1 MVSDGQCFQLSMEN
15 MYLYICTYVCIKR
28 NQSQSTIF
36 SNLQSIYDWSLNEG
50 PLVSLIYSVWGFP
63 FCYSLSF
70 LLGWNEYPNE
80 SISQGFVIRCWHYK
94 VARRFQFQDRQKNGS
109 QPRVL
114 CAGWCVQKTDCTK
127 GIVLGLV
134 SFSKIWGWVQFMVL
148 AKIGL
153 FSAKQR
159 MGL

>member
-70 LLGWNEYPNE
+70 FWDEMNIPMNQSVRVSLSDVDITKWPE
-80 SISQGFVIRCWHYK
+80 
-94 VARRFQFQDRQKNGS
+94 GS
-109 QPRVL
+109 SFRIGKKMVPSL
-114 CAGWCVQKTDCTK
+114 EFCVQDDVCKRLT
-127 GIVLGLV
+127 
-134 SFSKIWGWVQFMVL
+134 
-148 AKIGL
+148 APR
-153 FSAKQR
+153 A
-159 MGL
+159 